1 MDKLL
6 SSALKIQ
13 QRTRVTSLFA
23 RNGYKIAMT
32 DFDDVVFEKAGTQV
46 NVHFDRA
53 SNAESISVLEN
64 TLKQS
69 IK

>member
-1 MDKLL
+1 MEKLF

-32 DFDDVVFEKAGTQV
+32 DFDDMVFEKSGTKI

-53 SNAESISVLEN
+53 SNAESISVLGN
-64 TLKQS
+64 GLK
-69 IK
+69 